1 MTPAARCSKLACV
14 RRGFDFTPNV
24 DDEHDDDD
32 HDDYDDHDDH
42 DDPDDDDNDYHLL
55 ITK

>member
-14 RRGFDFTPNV
+14 RRGFDFTPTV

-32 HDDYDDHDDH
+32 HDDHDDDDH